1 MLSAKER
8 KIIVMVSTSVILQMM
23 RNRVFEV
30 KDEYYLYL
38 NKVEDKLEGYKSISL
53 STWMYLFNESGLPQE
68 EYDNFNKIWVES
80 YVRYHFF
87 KEALK
92 DLPNTTDLNMVKR
105 IVTVDDF
112 AYPTILKL
120 KLAYVYG
127 DKISDYDSIIAKWT
141 SNEHLLKWLEYK
153 SIES

>member
-1 MLSAKER
+1 
-8 KIIVMVSTSVILQMM
+8 MVSTSVILQMM

-105 IVTVDDF
+105 IVTVDNF

-141 SNEHLLKWLEYK
+141 SNEHF
-153 SIES
+153 